1 MKEKMNKNRG
11 VILIFVLGI
20 SLALASLIL
29 FFNYETKKYIDY
41 FTSSYEE
48 IKMERVEEVG
58 FEIAR
63 KILENDTNNY
73 DWTGENWNKERTF
86 IIDDYELKITITDE
100 NSKININRVIGEKG
114 QVNQS
119 LLDLLK
125 NLFEISGYSTSLVD
139 CLLDWIDEDNLPRAS
154 GAENFYYSSI
164 GLKNIPPNRNLLTL
178 KELFLIKGFDEK
190 IIQGDEEKMGILSFV
205 TIYSDDKI
213 NINTCRGEI
222 INAMGFTGSQVDT
235 IIMERE
241 NRPLNERFLLR
252 INRNA
257 FLKNRSLIKYKSNYF
272 HVSIN
277 IKDIKGNEKLVEGVF
292 KKDKNVELIKKGIL

>member
-257 FLKNRSLIKYKSNYF
+257 FLKNRGLIKYKSNYF
-272 HVSIN
+272 RVSIN
-277 IKDIKGNEKLVEGVF
+277 IKDIKGNEKLVEGIF
-292 KKDKNVELIKKGIL
+292 KKNENVRLIKKGTL